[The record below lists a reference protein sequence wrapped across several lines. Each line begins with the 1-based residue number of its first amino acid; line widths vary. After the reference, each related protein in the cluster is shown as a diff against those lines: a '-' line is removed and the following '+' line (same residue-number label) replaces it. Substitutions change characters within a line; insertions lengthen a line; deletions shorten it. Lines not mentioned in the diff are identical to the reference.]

1 MTFSRITSH
10 QAPPFCFRDGGASAM
25 GQRIPQTSPANVF
38 FRLLPK
44 ISRINFY
51 SVFSGKSSSP
61 PFFSS
66 NSKAPATNAKPNSK
80 VSFFETNSTAEQQP
94 QEFAQ
99 ANYLAP
105 FRISAE
111 FAQAN
116 STDITGDSY
125 SSDARVC
132 SSKLPV
138 SLTDLQSR
146 PSGTQEF
153 AQANSTGTK
162 ASSRTSKTRVCSS
175 KLHRP
180 SQTLRTYSRATE
192 FAQANSDAASCARS
206 RSDGGVCLSKPQRR
220 PGATRALE
228 YRDQRPTRRNKPR
241 RSGVWC
247 FWAHRNGDLVMT

>member
-1 MTFSRITSH
+1 MTSSRITSH

-61 PFFSS
+61 PFFSNS
-66 NSKAPATNAKPNSK
+66 SKAPATNAKPNSK

-105 FRISAE
+105 FRDSAE

-116 STDITGDSY
+116 STDTTGDSY
-125 SSDARVC
+125 SSAPRVC
-132 SSKLPV
+132 SSKLP
-138 SLTDLQSR
+138 SSSTGHQSH
-146 PSGTQEF
+146 P
-153 AQANSTGTK
+153 NSTDTK
-162 ASSRTSKTRVCSS
+162 TSSRTSKTRVCSS

-180 SQTLRTYSRATE
+180 STLGTYSLTTE
-192 FAQANSDAASCARS
+192 FAQANFDAASCTRS

-247 FWAHRNGDLVMT
+247 FWTHRNGDLVMT

>member
-1 MTFSRITSH
+1 MTSSRITGH

-25 GQRIPQTSPANVF
+25 GRRIPQTSPANVF

-51 SVFSGKSSSP
+51 SVFSEKSSSP
-61 PFFSS
+61 LVFSS
-66 NSKAPATNAKPNSK
+66 NSKTQATNANPHSK
-80 VSFFETNSTAEQQP
+80 VSFFETNSTAKQQP

-116 STDITGDSY
+116 STDTTGDSY

-132 SSKLPV
+132 SSKLPA

-153 AQANSTGTK
+153 AQANSTGNK
-162 ASSRTSKTRVCSS
+162 ACSRTSKTRVWSS

-180 SQTLRTYSRATE
+180 SQALRTYSLATE
-192 FAQANSDAASCARS
+192 FAQANFDAASCARS
-206 RSDGGVCLSKPQRR
+206 RSNGGVCLSKLQRQ
-220 PGATRALE
+220 PGATKAFE
-228 YRDQRPTRRNKPR
+228 HRDQRPTRQNKPR
-241 RSGVWC
+241 SSGVWC
-247 FWAHRNGDLVMT
+247 FWAHRNGVLVMT